1 MEEEQDPG
9 KNLFNSINHFFKELF
24 EIRRDS
30 HEENTVKT
38 ISENISMK
46 GANAWIL
53 IFSILIA
60 SIGLNA
66 NSTAVV
72 IGAMLIS
79 PLMGPILGLGLSVG
93 INDLD
98 MLRRSLIN
106 LGVMVGL
113 SLLTSFLYFSIPLFQ
128 EGTPEILAR
137 IRPDV
142 RDVLIALSGG
152 LALIIAISRP
162 RPQTNTVA
170 GVAIGTA
177 LMPPLCVAG
186 FGLATGRIDYFLGA
200 MFLFTINGIFIA
212 IATLGIVR
220 YLHFSMVK
228 YLDQTKRRRI
238 SRAASAIA
246 VLIVAGSLWTFYN
259 LFKEKQY
266 TNNALSFVHQLK
278 DEGVSILGDEKEIID
293 YPSKTITLQL
303 LGRVPGET
311 VESWQTQMEELGLKA
326 DLIVRQSSD
335 SDIAKKIENLESLYN
350 QNQKIISTRDQS
362 ILSKDQRIR
371 QLEDQLENYVQNQI
385 DFKVIS
391 DEAKINYPDLNQ
403 LRFSQREIATNFE
416 TLDTIA
422 VVEIQ
427 WDEEVKTV
435 DKISQQPK
443 LVKWLEKRMELD
455 TLLVR

>member
-1 MEEEQDPG
+1 MSEQQDSG
-9 KNLFNSINHFFKELF
+9 KNLLDSTNKFFKELF

-30 HEENTVKT
+30 HEENT
-38 ISENISMK
+38 INSINENISMK
-46 GANAWIL
+46 GTNAWIL

-128 EGTPEILAR
+128 EETPEILAR

-170 GVAIGTA
+170 GVAIATA

-186 FGLATGRIDYFLGA
+186 YGLACGNLDYFLGA

-228 YLDQTKRRRI
+228 YLDQIKRRRI
-238 SRAASAIA
+238 SRIASAIA
-246 VLIVAGSLWTFYN
+246 VLILAGSLWTFYN

-266 TNNALSFVHQLK
+266 TNTATSFVNQLRE
-278 DEGVSILGDEKEIID
+278 EGVSILGDEEDFID
-293 YPSKTITLQL
+293 YANKTITLQL
-303 LGRVPGET
+303 LGGVPGET
-311 VESWQTQMEELGLKA
+311 ISSWSEKMTEIGLEA
-326 DLIVRQSSD
+326 DLIVKQDDD
-335 SDIAKKIENLESLYN
+335 SDIATKIESLEGLYT
-350 QNQKIISTRDQS
+350 QNQKIISSRDES
-362 ILSKDQRIR
+362 IREKDEKIR
-371 QLEDQLENYVQNQI
+371 RLEEQLNKVFENQI
-385 DFKVIS
+385 DFKAIS
-391 DEAKINYPDLNQ
+391 TEAKVNYPELES
-403 LRFSQREIATNFE
+403 LRFSQGQINTNFE
-416 TLDTIA
+416 SLDTIA
-422 VVEIQ
+422 VVEIDWKSDYRKRDQ
-427 WDEEVKTV
+427 LKA
-435 DKISQQPK
+435 QPK
-443 LVKWLEKRMELD
+443 LIEWLQMRMKLD
-455 TLLVR
+455 TLLVK

>member
-1 MEEEQDPG
+1 MSNQQDSG
-9 KNLFNSINHFFKELF
+9 KNLLDSTNDFIKELF

-30 HEENTVKT
+30 HEENTIKS

-46 GANAWIL
+46 GTNAWIL

-93 INDLD
+93 INDVD

-106 LGVMVGL
+106 LCVMVGL

-128 EGTPEILAR
+128 DETPEILAR

-162 RPQTNTVA
+162 TPQTNTVA
-170 GVAIGTA
+170 GVAIATA

-186 FGLATGRIDYFLGA
+186 FGLATGKYNYFLGA
-200 MFLFTINGIFIA
+200 MFLFTINSIFIA

-220 YLHFSMVK
+220 YLRFAMVK
-228 YLDQTKRRRI
+228 YIDQIKRRRI
-238 SRAASAIA
+238 SRIASAIA

-266 TNNALSFVHQLK
+266 TNTATQFVNQLK
-278 DEGVSILGDEKEIID
+278 EEGVSILGDEEEFIN
-293 YPSKTITLQL
+293 YQNRTITLQL
-303 LGRVPGET
+303 LGRVPGESIS
-311 VESWQTQMEELGLKA
+311 SWSERMKEMGLEA
-326 DLIVRQSSD
+326 DLIVKQDDD
-335 SDIAKKIENLESLYN
+335 SEIANKIENLEDLYE
-350 QNQKIISTRDQS
+350 QNQKIITSRDES
-362 ILSKDQRIR
+362 IREKDDKIKR
-371 QLEDQLENYVQNQI
+371 LEDQLSQYIRNQI
-385 DFKVIS
+385 DFKSIS
-391 DEAKINYPDLNQ
+391 DEAKINYPELET
-403 LRFSQREIATNFE
+403 LKFSQGQISTDFQS
-416 TLDTIA
+416 LDTIA
-422 VVEIQ
+422 TVEIE
-427 WDEEVKTV
+427 WKSDYRRRDIEKAE
-435 DKISQQPK
+435 PK
-443 LVKWLEKRMELD
+443 LIEWLEKRMNLD
-455 TLLVR
+455 TLLVQ